1 MGLELES
8 VLEASLEEVAGP
20 PSPSTILSADD
31 QEDIDEMLL
40 EAARDGD
47 LDQVKVFVSRGANL
61 ESEAGSDAVLGAAW
75 NGHSEVV
82 EYLLLAGAD
91 SGPLNL
97 LGTAAMNGSVVA
109 VKTLLGA
116 GLDKNAKDSD
126 GETAKDT
133 ICTCP
138 FNPCDEE
145 TENELHELL
154 G

>member
-1 MGLELES
+1 
-8 VLEASLEEVAGP
+8 
-20 PSPSTILSADD
+20 
-31 QEDIDEMLL
+31 MLL

-47 LDQVKVFVSRGANL
+47 LAQVKESVRRGANV
-61 ESEAGSDAVLGAAW
+61 EAEAGGNAVLDAAK

-91 SGPLNL
+91 SGPFNL

-126 GETAKDT
+126 GETAKDA